1 MRVAINAQFLQE
13 PHTGTGR
20 YLYNLM
26 SALGRVDGVNEY
38 LALTPRPL
46 APDAVPETPSTFQW
60 EVAASRLQRGGAS
73 IEKVA
78 WEQRTFPRA
87 AKAANARLMHIP
99 HFAPPLRTYGI
110 PVVVT
115 IHDVI
120 NLRLPLYRARATSQV
135 YASLVAR
142 AARGATAIIAV
153 SEYSKRDII
162 ELIGVPAERVVVIG
176 EAPAPTYR
184 RVTDAAQLRAVRAKY
199 GLSERYI
206 LSTGLDARKNISTL
220 IGAFAAVYHEL
231 NEPGLQLFII
241 GDPRRLGTGPL
252 YPDWRPLAET
262 FDIGGQVHC
271 ASVDEADMAAV
282 YSACAC
288 FAFTSLYEGFGLTPL
303 EAMAC
308 GAPIVCSDRTS
319 LPEVVGSAGLLVDPD
334 DPDRVGAALYRVLSS
349 REQSDDLRARSLA
362 HVKQFSWDKVAATTS
377 SLYTDVTGSGRD

>member
-1 MRVAINAQFLQE
+1 MRVAVNAQFLHE

-20 YLYNLM
+20 YLYNLL

-38 LALTPRPL
+38 VALTASPL
-46 APDAVPETPSTFQW
+46 SPDAIPETPSTFQW
-60 EVAASRLQRGGAS
+60 EVAPSSVRRGGAS
-73 IEKVA
+73 IQKLI
-78 WEQRTFPRA
+78 WEQRSFPKA
-87 AKAANARLMHIP
+87 AKHFDARLMHVP
-99 HFAPPLRTYGI
+99 HFASPLRTYGI

-120 NLRLPLYRARATSQV
+120 NLRLPLYRAKASAQV
-135 YASLVAR
+135 YAGLVAR
-142 AARGATAIIAV
+142 AARSATAIIAV
-153 SEYSKRDII
+153 SDYSKKDII
-162 ELIGVPAERVVVIG
+162 ELIGVPAERITVIG

-184 RVTDAAQLRAVRAKY
+184 RVVDSTQLRAVRAKY
-199 GLSERYI
+199 GLSERFV

-220 IGAFAAVYHEL
+220 LGAFAAAYHEL
-231 NEPGLQLFII
+231 NDPDLQLFII
-241 GDPRRLGTGPL
+241 GDPRRLGTSPL

-262 FDIGGQVHC
+262 FGVGGLVHC
-271 ASVDEADMAAV
+271 ASVDEADMASV

-308 GAPIVCSDRTS
+308 GAPVVCSDRTS
-319 LPEVVGSAGLLVDPD
+319 LPEVVGSAGLLVDPE

-362 HVKQFSWDKVAATTS
+362 HVKQFSWDKVAAATS
-377 SLYTDVTGSGRD
+377 SLYSEVSGGGRD

>member
-1 MRVAINAQFLQE
+1 MRVAINAQFLLE

-38 LALTPRPL
+38 VALSPRPIP
-46 APDAVPETPSTFQW
+46 AEDTPETPSTFEW
-60 EVAASRLQRGGAS
+60 KVETSRLQRGGAS

-78 WEQRTFPRA
+78 WEQRAFPKG
-87 AKAANARLMHIP
+87 AKTANAHLMHIP
-99 HFAPPLRTYGI
+99 HFAPPLMTQGI

-120 NLRLPLYRARATSQV
+120 NLRLPQYRAKATSQA

-142 AARGATAIIAV
+142 AARGATAIIAD

-162 ELIGVPAERVVVIG
+162 ELIGVPAGRVVVIG
-176 EAPAPTYR
+176 AAPAPTYR

-199 GLSERYI
+199 GLNERYV
-206 LSTGLDARKNISTL
+206 LSTGLDVRKNISTL

-231 NEPGLQLFII
+231 NEPDLQLFII
-241 GDPRRLGTGPL
+241 GDPRRLGSGPL

-271 ASVDEADMAAV
+271 ASVDEADMASV

-288 FAFTSLYEGFGLTPL
+288 FGFTSLYEGFGLTPL

-308 GAPIVCSDRTS
+308 GAPVVCSDRTS

-349 REQSDDLRARSLA
+349 REQSDDLRARGLA
-362 HVKQFSWDKVAATTS
+362 HVKQFSWDKVAAATC